1 MSPESEE
8 KKLFLNISGQVVVSS
23 CASLYY
29 CQNNTIMMILDLS
42 RALLV
47 RGGSLVPLG
56 LLDLLE
62 DQVLR
67 GLLGLLERKE
77 FL

>member
-1 MSPESEE
+1 MY
-8 KKLFLNISGQVVVSS
+8 Q
-23 CASLYY
+23 
-29 CQNNTIMMILDLS
+29 CQNCTIIILYRS

-47 RGGSLVPLG
+47 RGGNLVPLG

-67 GLLGLLERKE
+67 GLLDLQEKKV

>member
-1 MSPESEE
+1 MGS
-8 KKLFLNISGQVVVSS
+8 VVVSFWI
-23 CASLYY
+23 
-29 CQNNTIMMILDLS
+29 TVRIIVMLDLS

-47 RGGSLVPLG
+47 RGGNLVPLG

-67 GLLGLLERKE
+67 GLLDLLERKA

>member
-1 MSPESEE
+1 MY
-8 KKLFLNISGQVVVSS
+8 Q
-23 CASLYY
+23 
-29 CQNNTIMMILDLS
+29 CQNYTIIILYLS
-42 RALLV
+42 RGLLV
-47 RGGSLVPLG
+47 RGGNLVLLG

-67 GLLGLLERKE
+67 DLLDLQERKG

>member
-1 MSPESEE
+1 MGYFTTGCDI
-8 KKLFLNISGQVVVSS
+8 LG
-23 CASLYY
+23 Y
-29 CQNNTIMMILDLS
+29 CQNNTIIVMLDLS

-47 RGGSLVPLG
+47 RGGNLVPLG

-67 GLLGLLERKE
+67 GLLDLLERKA

>member
-1 MSPESEE
+1 MEYYRTGCVT
-8 KKLFLNISGQVVVSS
+8 LD
-23 CASLYY
+23 Y
-29 CQNNTIMMILDLS
+29 CQNNTIIMILDLS

-47 RGGSLVPLG
+47 RGGNLVPPG

-67 GLLGLLERKE
+67 GLLDLLERKE

>member
-1 MSPESEE
+1 
-8 KKLFLNISGQVVVSS
+8 
-23 CASLYY
+23 
-29 CQNNTIMMILDLS
+29 MILDLS

-67 GLLGLLERKE
+67 GLLDLLERKE